1 MYLKSKNIDDVVLD
15 DKVLKSSQHLIIA
28 WKRTSATSGT
38 IPLKLM
44 SYRVYTP
51 AWTFQGLHAV
61 KIKARF
67 LFLYVLFFYYFCVAN
82 TLPLKNG
89 LDEVS
94 NRFQGLYYVQHPLQ
108 FLRTLKTFNPYF

>member
-15 DKVLKSSQHLIIA
+15 DKVLKNSQHLIIA
-28 WKRTSATSGT
+28 WKHTSATSGT

-61 KIKARF
+61 QIKARF
-67 LFLYVLFFYYFCVAN
+67 LFPYVLFFYYFCVAN
-82 TLPLKNG
+82 TLPLKNLG
-89 LDEVS
+89 WM
-94 NRFQGLYYVQHPLQ
+94 
-108 FLRTLKTFNPYF
+108 K